1 MPRAVMPRAVMPSAV
16 MRRTL
21 TVLLVLCG
29 GVAHAQDAP
38 GEAAA
43 DAEAARTRFYD
54 FEELELQGRKV
65 KPKVLYTDA
74 RQRAQFEKL
83 LELKRS
89 FIPELRRSA
98 DGAAAVEGAR

>member
-1 MPRAVMPRAVMPSAV
+1 

-21 TVLLVLCG
+21 TGLVLLLVG
-29 GVAHAQDAP
+29 GVAQAQDAP
-38 GEAAA
+38 SGGAEAPP
-43 DAEAARTRFYD
+43 DDAARTRFYD

>member
-1 MPRAVMPRAVMPSAV
+1 

-21 TVLLVLCG
+21 AGLLLLCG
-29 GVAHAQDAP
+29 SVAHAQDAP
-38 GEAAA
+38 TDGAAE
-43 DAEAARTRFYD
+43 DEAARTRFYD

-98 DGAAAVEGAR
+98 DGSAAVEGAR